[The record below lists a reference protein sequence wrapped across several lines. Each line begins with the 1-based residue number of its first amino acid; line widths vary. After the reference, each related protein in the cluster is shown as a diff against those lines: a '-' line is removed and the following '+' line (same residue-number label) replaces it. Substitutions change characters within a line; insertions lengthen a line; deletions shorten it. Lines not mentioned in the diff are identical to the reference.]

1 MKRNMRLFCMLI
13 MCMLSIFS
21 YAQKPASW
29 LCLVDDEISTISFDA
44 NNITRDQRGNYV
56 VWVETEFHTLEWQQ
70 YMTRTA
76 RSKSRVVRTKTKAVY
91 NDIFSDALVRDVYCY
106 DRNNR
111 QVAHRNE
118 YSRGWAPVNASD
130 PVGIVGE
137 FLSDNI
143 HRVLAGNED

>member
-1 MKRNMRLFCMLI
+1 MRLLCMLI

-56 VWVETEFHTLEWQQ
+56 VWVKTEFHTLEWQQ

-111 QVAHRNE
+111 LVAHRNE
-118 YSRGWAPVNASD
+118 SLRGWAPINASD

-143 HRVLAGNED
+143 HRVFAGNKD

>member
-1 MKRNMRLFCMLI
+1 MRLLCVLI

-44 NNITRDQRGNYV
+44 NNITRDQRGNYI
-56 VWVETEFHTLEWQQ
+56 VWVKTEFHTLQWQQ

-91 NDIFSDALVRDVYCY
+91 NSIFSDALVRDVYCY

-118 YSRGWAPVNASD
+118 SSRGWAPVNASD

-137 FLSDNI
+137 FLSDNKWRI
-143 HRVLAGNED
+143 LGDDDDDE